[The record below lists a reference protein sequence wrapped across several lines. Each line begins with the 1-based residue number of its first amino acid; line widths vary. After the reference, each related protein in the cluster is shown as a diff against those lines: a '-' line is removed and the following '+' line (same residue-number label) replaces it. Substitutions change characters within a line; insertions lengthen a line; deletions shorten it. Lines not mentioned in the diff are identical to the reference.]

1 MKLRSLAMAIAG
13 LVICAAS
20 SFAQI
25 TTIEGTVTGLD
36 GKPVV
41 GAVVNIHR
49 TDVKWDAHLKTDK
62 RGHYIHTGV
71 PLGTFEISVVIDGKE
86 ADKLG
91 NVKSAMGD
99 HPPTDFDL
107 RKTAASSAGKQ
118 EMVKQAMETGQV
130 SDDLKKQLTAEQRA
144 ALDKSMKDSKE
155 KMAKNKALNDAFNEG
170 LTAKTCAE
178 TIDCLKQRIAS
189 SPDPTVTNEKIAAE
203 KGTEYQAAV
212 TGLAKASEL
221 DATQPAVWSNL
232 GDAYVGFATTKTG
245 PEFDDNVAKGIAAY
259 TKALELKPDDA
270 GVHNNY
276 ALALAKAKKY
286 PEATAELTKA
296 AELEPATAYSRYYN
310 LGALL
315 SNTGQAD
322 AAAKAFK
329 AAIDSAPDNPKNAES
344 YYQYGISLVAQAT
357 VDKDGKFVAP
367 PGTVEAL
374 QKYLALTPNGPHAQ
388 ECKDTL
394 TTLGGS
400 IQTTF
405 TNPNA
410 APKKKK

>member
-1 MKLRSLAMAIAG
+1 MKFRSLAMTIAG

-20 SFAQI
+20 AFAQI
-25 TTIEGTVTGLD
+25 TTIEGTVIGLD

-41 GAVVNIHR
+41 QAEVRIHR
-49 TDVKWDAHLKTDK
+49 TDIKWDAKLKTDK
-62 RGHYIHTGV
+62 KGHYIHTGV
-71 PLGTFEISVVIDGKE
+71 PAGGIFEISVVIDGKE

-91 NVKSAMGD
+91 NFKSTLGD

-107 RKTAASSAGKQ
+107 RKNAAANAGKN

-130 SDDLKKQLTAEQRA
+130 SDDLKKQLTAEQKA
-144 ALDKSMKDSKE
+144 ALDKSMKDNKE
-155 KMAKNKALNDAFNEG
+155 KMQKNKALNDAFNEG
-170 LTAKTCAE
+170 F
-178 TIDCLKQRIAS
+178 
-189 SPDPTVTNEKIAAE
+189 AAL
-203 KGTEYQAAV
+203 QAAPQQATPEAKAQQYQTAV
-212 TGLAKASEL
+212 TALVKASEL

-232 GDAYVGFATTKTG
+232 GDAYSGLVIGKTG
-245 PEFDDNVAKGIAAY
+245 PEFDETLAKGIAAY
-259 TKALELKPDDA
+259 TKSIELKDDPA
-270 GVHNNY
+270 THNNY
-276 ALALAKAKKY
+276 GLLLAKAKKY
-286 PEATAELTKA
+286 PEAEAELKKA
-296 AELEPATAYSRYYN
+296 AELDPASAFQRYYN
-310 LGALL
+310 LGALM
-315 SNTGQAD
+315 SNIGQSE
-322 AAAKAFK
+322 AAGKAFK
-329 AAIDSAPDNPKNAES
+329 AAIDAAPDNPENAES

-374 QKYLALTPNGPHAQ
+374 QKYLTLAPTGPHAQ

-410 APKKKK
+410 PPKKKK